1 MNKSQSKIRN
11 ANRSGITLVE
21 LLTVVT
27 LMTILTALI
36 IPRIRTVNKDRNIR
50 EASRVVAA
58 AFASASNRGVT
69 DGAGGIQIVR
79 NPNFVAR
86 TTTGQVQFA
95 STRIYLMKSLPDYTG
110 DGENAD
116 VEIGGDEN
124 PDNINPDTNQ
134 PVIELEVTIDPAP
147 LDEGVIQMND
157 LIRFGRFPFRITSEP
172 VEEDGVLTFFIDF
185 DDDGDRTTDVNVGSP
200 DFRTGL
206 PAPSGDLDFA
216 VQRRPRRIESSA
228 IDLPAGYIIDLRY
241 SGPLDLGDDPMDG
254 DDFHEGE
261 DLDVETYTKFGL
273 ANDPSTIEILFDE
286 SGGIS
291 SVLYGNTST
300 LFGNTLF
307 LHIAE
312 YDPGEISAAS
322 NALNDA
328 STILSRN
335 ESLWV
340 TVNNIS
346 GNSNVG
352 YNAPP
357 RLPAAD
363 DPDPSNPWIRLIED
377 SRTLSRTR
385 TTAAQ

>member
-1 MNKSQSKIRN
+1 M
-11 ANRSGITLVE
+11 
-21 LLTVVT
+21 
-27 LMTILTALI
+27 
-36 IPRIRTVNKDRNIR
+36 
-50 EASRVVAA
+50 
-58 AFASASNRGVT
+58 
-69 DGAGGIQIVR
+69 
-79 NPNFVAR
+79 
-86 TTTGQVQFA
+86 
-95 STRIYLMKSLPDYTG
+95 
-110 DGENAD
+110 
-116 VEIGGDEN
+116 
-124 PDNINPDTNQ
+124 
-134 PVIELEVTIDPAP
+134 
-147 LDEGVIQMND
+147 
-157 LIRFGRFPFRITSEP
+157 
-172 VEEDGVLTFFIDF
+172 
-185 DDDGDRTTDVNVGSP
+185 
-200 DFRTGL
+200 

-254 DDFHEGE
+254 VHEGE

-322 NALNDA
+322 NAFNDA

-357 RLPAAD
+357 RPPAD
-363 DPDPSNPWIRLIED
+363 DDEPNPWIRLIED